1 MLISCEKM
9 SAIATLQHE
18 GSTSATFWSNVA
30 PQLRIRNSHIFFRN
44 LQLQVHN
51 FRVTLL
57 QVFQIDSSQVQFY
70 YVNISVIEA
79 QRITNNKRSTCLGFC
94 HSNYSKREKNSKQMI
109 CRFPRPWN
117 ERCRSAEAWLWSY
130 ATAYPQLFAGS
141 TVANDS
147 YLRNIA
153 DVRKCRLQL
162 HICPPLLFAKICSTS
177 LLSCQL

>member
-1 MLISCEKM
+1 MKEALPQLFEEMLLHNCE
-9 SAIATLQHE
+9 SAI
-18 GSTSATFWSNVA
+18 
-30 PQLRIRNSHIFFRN
+30 PHIFFRN

-57 QVFQIDSSQVQFY
+57 QLFQIDSPQVQFC

-79 QRITNNKRSTCLGFC
+79 QRLTNNKRSTCFGFC
-94 HSNYSKREKNSKQMI
+94 HSNCSKREKNSKQMI

-117 ERCRSAEAWLWSY
+117 ERCRSAEARLWSY
-130 ATAYPQLFAGS
+130 ATAYPQLFSGS

-147 YLRNIA
+147 YFRNIE

-162 HICPPLLFAKICSTS
+162 QMSTPVIC
-177 LLSCQL
+177 